1 MQIFSRL
8 PRLSI
13 PTSALRYSQR
23 GMTLIEVMVALLI
36 FGLTGTAVMKATT
49 ENLSSVGQLQDITFA
64 TFVANNRL
72 AQLHLTREWPI
83 KNNEKGQMDMA
94 STTWYWQQTVTK
106 TAETELI
113 QVRITVATDE
123 AYRRPIT
130 NVVSFFAKPTSSGA
144 T

>member
-1 MQIFSRL
+1 MQILRRFSRAHQ
-8 PRLSI
+8 S
-13 PTSALRYSQR
+13 TSANARNQR

-72 AQLHLTREWPI
+72 AQLHLSREWPI
-83 KNNEKGQMDMA
+83 KHNAKGQMEMA
-94 STTWYWQQTVTK
+94 NATWYWQQSVTK
-106 TAETELI
+106 TAENELI
-113 QVRITVATDE
+113 QVRVTVATDE

-130 NVVSFFAKPTSSGA
+130 DVVSFFAKPNASGA
-144 T
+144 R

>member
-8 PRLSI
+8 PRLSL

-72 AQLHLTREWPI
+72 AQLHLAREWPI
-83 KNNEKGQMDMA
+83 KNNAMP
-94 STTWYWQQTVTK
+94 
-106 TAETELI
+106 
-113 QVRITVATDE
+113 R
-123 AYRRPIT
+123 
-130 NVVSFFAKPTSSGA
+130 
-144 T
+144 